1 MEMLNGISIA
11 FVTVVLT
18 SVIGLLAWIATS
30 VVDLKTDT
38 AVIAVKVNENH
49 KMITTLWEDYV
60 DRSGNGNLAWLN
72 EATDIESSSK
82 EKIY

>member
-11 FVTVVLT
+11 FVTVILT

-49 KMITTLWEDYV
+49 KMITTLWEDYIN
-60 DRSGNGNLAWLN
+60 RSGNGNLAQLN
-72 EATDIESSSK
+72 SSTDIKTAIE
-82 EKIY
+82 

>member
-1 MEMLNGISIA
+1 MLNGISIA
-11 FVTVVLT
+11 FVTVTLT

-49 KMITTLWEDYV
+49 KMITTLWKDYI
-60 DRSGNGNLAWLN
+60 DRSSNGNLAWLN

-82 EKIY
+82 EKVY

>member
-1 MEMLNGISIA
+1 MLNGISIA
-11 FVTVVLT
+11 FVTVILT

-49 KMITTLWEDYV
+49 KMITTLWEDYIN
-60 DRSGNGNLAWLN
+60 RSGNGNLAQLN
-72 EATDIESSSK
+72 SSTDIKTAIE
-82 EKIY
+82 